1 MPKTTTRDSTHM
13 ATIYDLKP
21 AFQNLLRPLINGLYK
36 AGITPNQIT
45 IAALVLSIGV
55 GLALAYT
62 QGAKWL
68 LMLLPVVLFIRM
80 ALNALDGMLAKQHQ
94 MQTPLGAML
103 NELGDVISD
112 TALYLP
118 FALITPIS
126 SILVV
131 LFVITAI
138 LTEMAGLLGNT
149 RRYDGPMGKS
159 DRAFLMGTLGLLLG
173 LDFISSHFINP
184 LLIMMIALNIV
195 TIINRCRKGLL
206 Q

>member
-1 MPKTTTRDSTHM
+1 M

-21 AFQNLLRPLINGLYK
+21 AFQNLLRPLVASLAK
-36 AGITPNQIT
+36 AGISPNQIT
-45 IAALVLSIGV
+45 IAALVMSLGM
-55 GLALAYT
+55 GLALTLT

-68 LMLLPVVLFIRM
+68 LVLLPLVLLIRM
-80 ALNALDGMLAKQHQ
+80 ALNALDGLLAKEHQ

-112 TALYLP
+112 AALYLP
-118 FALITPIS
+118 FALLPNIS
-126 SILVV
+126 PTLVV
-131 LFVITAI
+131 LFVITAL
-138 LTEMAGLLGNT
+138 LTEMAGLLGKT

-173 LDFISSHFINP
+173 LNILPSTWVNSI
-184 LLIMMIALNIV
+184 LIVALILSIL
-195 TIINRCRKGLL
+195 TIINRCHKGLS

>member
-1 MPKTTTRDSTHM
+1 M

-21 AFQNLLRPLINGLYK
+21 AFQNLLRPLVASLAK
-36 AGITPNQIT
+36 ADISPNQIT
-45 IAALVLSIGV
+45 IAALVLSLGM
-55 GLALAYT
+55 GLALALT

-68 LMLLPVVLFIRM
+68 LVLLPLVLLIRM
-80 ALNALDGMLAKQHQ
+80 ALNALDGLLAKEHH

-112 TALYLP
+112 AALYLP
-118 FALITPIS
+118 FALLPHIS
-126 SILVV
+126 PTLVV
-131 LFVITAI
+131 LFVITAL
-138 LTEMAGLLGNT
+138 LTEMAGLLGKR

-173 LDFISSHFINP
+173 LNILPSTWVNSI
-184 LLIMMIALNIV
+184 LIVALILSIL
-195 TIINRCRKGLL
+195 TIINRCHKGLS